1 MRWPDVREKRRA
13 ERAAP
18 SHSRSIAH
26 LGDDSAGRGGIAIR
40 CSLGQAGKSQSRSGR
55 FRQPFALTKA
65 MRNTFLIGTVAVLA
79 GCAGLSTRTDT
90 NEAEGHWQGVV
101 VRGRFRQSITVDL
114 QRGDSGWVGVLNRG
128 HEIVPIDRVTVGRD
142 SIHFETRDNLA
153 FDGKLEGASMAGF
166 LSGPTTGSFALSRD
180 TTDPFAVTGD
190 LEPRRAVLIFGR

>member
-1 MRWPDVREKRRA
+1 
-13 ERAAP
+13 
-18 SHSRSIAH
+18 
-26 LGDDSAGRGGIAIR
+26 
-40 CSLGQAGKSQSRSGR
+40 
-55 FRQPFALTKA
+55 

-166 LSGPTTGSFALSRD
+166 L
-180 TTDPFAVTGD
+180 
-190 LEPRRAVLIFGR
+190 